1 MVFRMNHYSRR
12 ARRDQSS
19 YRGAMSAWQV
29 GLEEPE
35 RGSEGLNTSIARIIC
50 CAVADY
56 LVTGVVCVSAEAR
69 TLRRLCGDPSFD
81 QRV

>member
-1 MVFRMNHYSRR
+1 MNHYSRR

-19 YRGAMSAWQV
+19 RGAMSAWQV

-35 RGSEGLNTSIARIIC
+35 GGSEGLNTSIARIIC

-69 TLRRLCGDPSFD
+69 TLRRLCGDRRFD
-81 QRV
+81 LRV